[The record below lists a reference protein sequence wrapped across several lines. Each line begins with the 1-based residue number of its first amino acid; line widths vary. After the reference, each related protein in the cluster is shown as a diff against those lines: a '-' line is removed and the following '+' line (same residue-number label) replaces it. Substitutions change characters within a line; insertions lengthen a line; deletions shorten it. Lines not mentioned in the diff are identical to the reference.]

1 MSVIEQTLKLRAKAM
16 QPKPEFGL
24 HMSPLTQTIYAGR
37 AVELGGG
44 LCRSVGQ
51 RHDVTN
57 DFLTCVIQMGDAM
70 KGKFA
75 IANQEGEREVT
86 VTKRAT
92 QAAKHQ

>member
-1 MSVIEQTLKLRAKAM
+1 MAEKT
-16 QPKPEFGL
+16 EFRL

-37 AVELGGG
+37 AIEMGGG

-75 IANQEGEREVT
+75 ITNQEGEWEVT
-86 VTKRAT
+86 VTKRDP
-92 QAAKHQ
+92 QAPQAKPGDAA